1 MSQARRSRIPV
12 GTLIVSR
19 PEIETTFQNLPSSRS
34 RFSRSLPGDVAYARV
49 VAKIDRVRSVLVA
62 DVGLSL
68 PAVSVN
74 GLERGLSAF
83 LDEIRLG
90 LERRVASGDSSTTR
104 GSGGVRRQY
113 GPKVRLEIEDP
124 DRAKR
129 VRENRAII
137 REEQAAALHSRRR
150 R

>member
-1 MSQARRSRIPV
+1 MSPASRSRTPAD
-12 GTLIVSR
+12 TLRQSR
-19 PEIETTFQNLPSSRS
+19 PRTGTTLQNPVSSRS
-34 RFSRSLPGDVAYARV
+34 HSSRSLPGDVAYARV

-74 GLERGLSAF
+74 DLERGLSAF

-104 GSGGVRRQY
+104 GSGGGRRQY

-137 REEQAAALHSRRR
+137 REEQAAALHSRQRR
-150 R
+150 